1 MLQSV
6 QASGPVLLRAIS
18 YEVGTAVPV
27 GQLIDDGVSIETVN
41 ELLEKGVQGYSMLQ
55 RPLADALR
63 DCALQSIATA
73 GLVCD
78 DIDAVIVVTESF
90 TELFGSDAEVATFRE
105 VRNRSFDLFY
115 AVGIRKAAIFCAT
128 FGGCTNLLQAVL
140 TAKAMVQQGR
150 TRHVLVVAAER
161 FADADSRLMK
171 EAVSVAGD
179 GVAACIVSAAERAQE
194 TCFALDYISIAP
206 YKTLQPGDDMASLLL
221 EMFRAMKNAAADCY
235 ESLHRQPH
243 QYSLV
248 VLGDYNRNTT
258 LTYSKLLGF
267 PPERAFLDNVG
278 RLGHIP
284 FDPLINLADLVR
296 LQRVKA
302 DERVL
307 LFMCGPISCGALSVT
322 AC

>member
-1 MLQSV
+1 M
-6 QASGPVLLRAIS
+6 GD
-18 YEVGTAVPV
+18 AVAV
-27 GQLIDDGVSIETVN
+27 GQLVDDGVSIETVN
-41 ELLEKGVQGYSMLQ
+41 ELLEKGVQGYSRLT
-55 RPLADALR
+55 RPLADAMR
-63 DCALQSIATA
+63 DCALESIADA
-73 GLVCD
+73 GLTGD

-90 TELFGSDAEVATFRE
+90 AELFGPEAGAATFRE

-115 AVGIRKAAIFCAT
+115 AAGIRTAAIFCAT
-128 FGGCTNLLQAVL
+128 YGGCTNLLQAAL
-140 TAKAMVQQGR
+140 TARALVQQGR
-150 TRHVLVVAAER
+150 IRHVLVVAAER

-179 GVAACIVSAAERAQE
+179 GVAACIVSAAAPRPEN
-194 TCFALDYISIAP
+194 CFALDYVSIAP
-206 YKTLQPGDDMASLLL
+206 YKNLQPGGDMASLLL

-243 QYSLV
+243 QYRWI

-267 PPERAFLDNVG
+267 PPERVFLDNVG

-296 LQRVKA
+296 LQRVQA
-302 DERVL
+302 DDRVL
-307 LFMCGPISCGALSVT
+307 VFMCGPISCGALSVT